1 MKLSKYYLPIFE
13 SLSSEIVAKSH
24 ILMLRSGLIRQ
35 NASGLYTILP
45 LGLRVLQ
52 KIEKIIQ
59 EELDK
64 IDCQRLN
71 MPILQPKSL
80 WEETG
85 RDAVYG
91 PELLRIKDRHGND
104 LFYSPTAEEMV
115 VDTFRAN
122 IISYKHLPMNL
133 YQINWKFRDEIR
145 PRFGLLRAR
154 EFYMMDSY
162 SFHCDYEDARK
173 AYYQMY
179 ECYMNIFARC
189 GVVAIPMNADTGQ
202 IGGSLSHEFQV
213 LAESGESTVFYEKK
227 IDTLMQKEI
236 NSDLC
241 KQIMNCYASTEEKHN
256 PSECSVAEGE
266 LCVKKGIEVGQIFY
280 LGQKYTQAMNVAIDG
295 PNGEKI
301 TPEMCTY
308 GIGVTRLMSAIIE
321 ASHDDKGIIWPKN
334 VAPFDVILIN
344 LDTKDEQVNQ
354 ICNDL
359 YNRLN
364 QDKVDVL
371 YDDTHCSAGIKFNKA
386 DLLGIP
392 YQIIIGKRGVAN
404 NQFETKE
411 RASNIRN
418 IYNINDYNSIF
429 DILKN

>member
-13 SLSSEIVAKSH
+13 SLSSEVVAKSH

-45 LGLRVLQ
+45 FGLRVLQ

-64 IDCQRLN
+64 IGCQRLN
-71 MPILQPKSL
+71 MPILQPKNL

-91 PELLRIKDRHGND
+91 PELLRIKDRHNND

-122 IISYKHLPMNL
+122 ITSYKHLPMNL

-162 SFHCDYEDARK
+162 SFHIDYEDAK
-173 AYYQMY
+173 IAYYQMY

-213 LAESGESTVFYEKK
+213 LAESGESNVFYDKK
-227 IDTLMQKEI
+227 IDSLIKKEI
-236 NSDLC
+236 NADLC
-241 KQIMNCYASTEEKHN
+241 KQILNCYASTEEKHN
-256 PSECSVAEGE
+256 PSECNVAQSE

-280 LGQKYTQAMNVAIDG
+280 LGQKYTKAMNVAIDG
-295 PNGEKI
+295 QNGEKI
-301 TPEMCTY
+301 VPEMCTY

-321 ASHDDKGIIWPKN
+321 ASHDEKGIIWPKN
-334 VAPFDVILIN
+334 VSPFDVILIN
-344 LDTKDEQVNQ
+344 LDPKDEAVKKV
-354 ICNDL
+354 CEDL
-359 YNRLN
+359 YNKLN
-364 QDKVDVL
+364 QDKIDVL
-371 YDDTHCSAGIKFNKA
+371 YDDTNSSAGVKFNKA
-386 DLLGIP
+386 DLFGIP
-392 YQIIIGKRGVAN
+392 YQIILGKRGVIN
-404 NQFETKE
+404 NQIEIKE
-411 RASNIRN
+411 RANHKKN
-418 IYNINDYNSIF
+418 IYELNNYNL
-429 DILKN
+429 ILDVLKK